1 MRNVMAKI
9 RWYVQTDKVGSKM
22 ERDFD
27 AEDFYDVR
35 DDGTTEL
42 NERAVDEAVFEAMC
56 QSVSY
61 GWEIIDDVDAA

>member
-1 MRNVMAKI
+1 MAKI

-42 NERAVDEAVFEAMC
+42 NERAVDEAVKF
-56 QSVSY
+56 Y
-61 GWEIIDDVDAA
+61 GLVLELSRDFTWFCRV